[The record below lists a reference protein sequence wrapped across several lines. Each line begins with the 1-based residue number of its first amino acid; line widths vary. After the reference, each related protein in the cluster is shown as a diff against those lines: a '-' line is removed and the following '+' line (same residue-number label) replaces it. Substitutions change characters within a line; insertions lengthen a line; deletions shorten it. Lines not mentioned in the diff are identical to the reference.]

1 MKIIEYGHMYGDSTG
16 GLFAFLLV
24 LCVILFILNLAIFE
38 KPWVCLLYVAIS
50 IFLMVMKP
58 ILGTPYYKAV
68 FDSTISPKEIFEQY
82 DVLQVE
88 YPYYYIR
95 DGDEK

>member
-1 MKIIEYGHMYGDSTG
+1 MKIVSYGHMYSDSTG
-16 GLFAFLLV
+16 GFIVSLLV
-24 LCVILFILNLAIFE
+24 LCVILSLFTFAIFE
-38 KPWVCLLYVAIS
+38 KLWVPLLFVAIS

-68 FDSTISPKEIFEQY
+68 FDSTYSPKEIFEQY
-82 DVLQVE
+82 DVLGVE

>member
-1 MKIIEYGHMYGDSTG
+1 MKVVDHGYMYDESTG
-16 GLFAFLLV
+16 GLLAFLVV
-24 LCVILFILNLAIFE
+24 LCVILFILTLSIFE
-38 KPWVCLLYVAIS
+38 KLWVPLFFVAVS

-58 ILGTPYYKAV
+58 ILGTPYYKAI
-68 FDSTISPKEIFEQY
+68 FDNTYSPKEIFEQY
-82 DVLQVE
+82 EVLRVE